1 MKIGRNLADAVGQ
14 MPILGTAVPKVQTQ
28 MRAARSRRRLKRLQA
43 AQHLEHVHRS
53 VEELCGMSA
62 TPAEYAAWIVSQ
74 EVPKERSGDA
84 RVGSP
89 RAAAAAAEPLV
100 SVLIPVYRVK
110 TRFLARTLE
119 SLAAQSFTDWE
130 ACLACAAPDDL
141 DNRRLLEEW
150 AARDGRFRVQFLER
164 NGGISA
170 NSNAA
175 LAMARGTFVALL
187 DHDDELAPFALERMA
202 EAITAEADADF
213 LYSDKDSIDE
223 DSTLRQNALFKPQ
236 WSPEILFSVNYLTHF
251 NLMRRSVVEQVGGF
265 RSETD
270 GAQDWDIFLR
280 VCEQSR
286 SIVRV
291 PGVHY
296 HWRIH
301 AASTS
306 TGIAAKPYALDGQLR
321 ALEDHVARLGLPGSV
336 MPNEDSGFRL
346 QWQLAA
352 EPGIHVVIDGCGVE
366 PGQLAE
372 LARAAA
378 AAVAD
383 IDRAGR
389 VTLLADPA
397 AAAAVGPTPGID
409 VISGTAET
417 RTRLANEVIARS
429 LDRTR
434 AIVFLSGRVQ
444 DFSTGWLQELAGWA
458 TCHPEIGF
466 ASGLVLDAAGS
477 VVEAGLVVDRFGTG
491 SPMFRGSPLR
501 QWGWF
506 GGPLWYRN
514 CSAASPWAVAIDADA
529 WVAAGGFDERLEW
542 DSAFVDL
549 CGAIRRNGMRGVV
562 DPHARITLRAGD
574 LPPVPPFHD
583 SLRDDPYF
591 HPAFSRVVPLTLDAA
606 PSAQAPPAPAA
617 ASWNLPRLR
626 LPWLPS
632 WGGGAAESGRPQAG
646 SYAADALALAVVNGC
661 SLADLEAPQQHPE
674 RIGRGSGAGWC
685 NWYLPP
691 FDNPYYGGVMTILRC
706 AEYLQRT
713 QGLRQRI
720 LVCGRCDAAALR
732 TKIAS
737 AFPGLAQASVLP
749 LDSAEAIQMIPAA
762 DYSFA
767 TLWTTAY
774 VLQRVRTTG
783 LKFYFIQDWEPLFYP
798 AGSTSAQAEL
808 TYDFGFHGICN
819 TRTLRRLYEEE
830 HGGTAVHFAPQV
842 DPSVFNGHPL
852 RAAGGPL
859 RLFFYGRPGHPRNG
873 FELAATAL
881 RELKARVGDRVQIL
895 CAGAPW
901 NTRDYGLDGVIESL
915 GLLDYRATGDLYRSC
930 HIGFV
935 MMMTRHPSYLPFE
948 FMACGGLLV
957 SNDNRANRWL
967 LRDGENCLLAPASG
981 PAIADRLAWAID
993 HYEELHAI
1001 RRCGWETIRRS
1012 HSNWDHAFADVWDFI
1027 EGCTAR
1033 PLRHAA

>member
-1 MKIGRNLADAVGQ
+1 MKIGRAFADAVAN
-14 MPILGTAVPKVQTQ
+14 MPGMGPLIPRVQTQ
-28 MRAARSRRRLKRLQA
+28 LRAARSRRRLRRLQA
-43 AQHLEHVHRS
+43 ATAAATAS
-53 VEELCGMSA
+53 MPTVEELVGMSA
-62 TPAEYAAWIVSQ
+62 SPVQYAAWIVTQ
-74 EVPKERSGDA
+74 EVPADRKNT
-84 RVGSP
+84 
-89 RAAAAAAEPLV
+89 RAAGRPSVTRSSHPLV

-110 TRFLARTLE
+110 NRFLARTLE
-119 SLAAQSFTDWE
+119 SLAAQTFGDWE
-130 ACLACAAPDDL
+130 ACLACAAPEDL

-150 AARDGRFRVQFLER
+150 AARDSRFRVRFLDR

-170 NSNAA
+170 NSNEA
-175 LAMARGTFVALL
+175 LEMARGEFVALL
-187 DHDDELAPFALERMA
+187 DHDDELAPFALQRMA
-202 EAITAEADADF
+202 DAIAADPTADF

-223 DSTLRQNALFKPQ
+223 DSTLRQNALFKPE

-251 NLMRRSVVEQVGGF
+251 NLMRKSIVDAIGGF
-265 RSETD
+265 RRETD

-286 SIVRV
+286 RIVRV
-291 PGVHY
+291 PGIHY

-301 AASTS
+301 SASTS
-306 TGIAAKPYALDGQLR
+306 TGIAAKPYALDGQLK
-321 ALEDHVARLGLPGSV
+321 ALEDHVSRLGLPGRV
-336 MPNEDSGFRL
+336 VRNDDSGFHL
-346 QWQLAA
+346 QWQMPSVPEIHVIIDGTTADADELSALVGTLATDGRFDEGIAHITLIA
-352 EPGIHVVIDGCGVE
+352 EPDTAALLGTLPGVDILE
-366 PGQLAE
+366 GTSDTLTQLSNQ
-372 LARAAA
+372 
-378 AAVAD
+378 
-383 IDRAGR
+383 
-389 VTLLADPA
+389 
-397 AAAAVGPTPGID
+397 
-409 VISGTAET
+409 VIS
-417 RTRLANEVIARS
+417 RS
-429 LDRTR
+429 LDKTQV
-434 AIVFLSGRVQ
+434 IVFLSGRVR
-444 DFSTGWLQELAGWA
+444 TITAGCLAELAGWA
-458 TCHPEIGF
+458 GCHPDIGF
-466 ASGLVLDAAGS
+466 ASGLVLDSAGS

-514 CSAASPWAVAIDADA
+514 CSAASPWAVAVNADA

-542 DSAFVDL
+542 QASFVDL
-549 CGAIRRNGMRGVV
+549 CGSIRRDGKRGVV

-574 LPPVPPFHD
+574 LPAVPPFHD
-583 SLRDDPYF
+583 SLRSDPYF
-591 HPAFSRVVPLTLDAA
+591 HPAFSAVVPLTLDATPAIA
-606 PSAQAPPAPAA
+606 PGTGTACRGAA
-617 ASWNLPRLR
+617 RGLARLR
-626 LPWLPS
+626 LPRFS
-632 WGGGAAESGRPQAG
+632 MRSTGSSTPQPG
-646 SYAADALALAVVNGC
+646 SYAADALVLSEINGC
-661 SLADLEAPQQHPE
+661 SLADLETTQQHPE
-674 RIGRGSGAGWC
+674 RVGRGAGAGWC
-685 NWYLPP
+685 NWYLPA

-720 LVCGRCDAAALR
+720 LVCGQCEAAELHR
-732 TKIAS
+732 KIAT
-737 AFPGLAQASVLP
+737 AFPGLSQAVVMP
-749 LDSAEAIQMIPAA
+749 LDSAEAIQMIPPA

-774 VLQRVRTTG
+774 VLQKVRNTG

-798 AGSTSAQAEL
+798 AGSTSAQVDL
-808 TYDFGFHGICN
+808 TYDFGFYGIAN

-852 RAAGGPL
+852 RPAGGPR
-859 RLFFYGRPGHPRNG
+859 RLFFYGRPGHSRNG

-881 RELKARVGDRVQIL
+881 RDLKSRVGDRVQIL

-957 SNDNRANRWL
+957 SNDNRANHWL
-967 LRDGENCLLAPASG
+967 LRHGENCLLAPASG
-981 PAIADRLAWAID
+981 PAIADRLEWAID
-993 HYEELHAI
+993 NYDNLLAV
-1001 RRCGWETIRRS
+1001 RRSGWETIRRN
-1012 HSNWDHAFADVWDFI
+1012 HSNWDHAFADVWNFI
-1027 EGCTAR
+1027 DGLTAK

>member
-1 MKIGRNLADAVGQ
+1 MKIGRAVAEAAE
-14 MPILGTAVPKVQTQ
+14 LVPGMTPLITKMQSR
-28 MRAARSRRRLKRLQA
+28 MRASRSRRRLRRIQQA
-43 AQHLEHVHRS
+43 QAVADQPTAT
-53 VEELCGMSA
+53 VEELVGMSA
-62 TPAEYAAWIVSQ
+62 SPAEYAAWIVSQ
-74 EVPKERSGDA
+74 EVPRDRQRERPHDRHDTIA
-84 RVGSP
+84 R
-89 RAAAAAAEPLV
+89 APLV

-110 TRFLARTLE
+110 TRFLVRTLE
-119 SLAAQSFTDWE
+119 SLAAQTFRDWE

-150 AARDGRFRVQFLER
+150 AARDPRFRVAFLDS

-175 LAMARGTFVALL
+175 LSMAHGDFVALL
-187 DHDDELAPFALERMA
+187 DHDDELAPFALARMA
-202 EAITAEADADF
+202 EAIAADPEADF

-223 DSTLRQNALFKPQ
+223 DSTLRQNALFKPE

-251 NLMRRSVVEQVGGF
+251 NLMRRSIVDEIGGF

-280 VCEQSR
+280 ACSR
-286 SIVRV
+286 SRHVVRV

-306 TGIAAKPYALDGQLR
+306 TGIAAKPYALDGQHT
-321 ALEDHVARLGLPGSV
+321 ALLDHAARLGLRADIV
-336 MPNEDSGFRL
+336 RNDDSGFHV
-346 QWQLAA
+346 QWPAPA
-352 EPGIHVVIDGCGVE
+352 TGMHVVIDGTGSDAGHLADLARTAAAIAADQGGGHVTVITEAATAQGMPPLTGVDVI
-366 PGQLAE
+366 PGTAESLPRLVNQVVSRSLADTRSLVFVSGRVRSISPGGLAE
-372 LARAAA
+372 LANW
-378 AAVAD
+378 
-383 IDRAGR
+383 
-389 VTLLADPA
+389 T
-397 AAAAVGPTPGID
+397 
-409 VISGTAET
+409 
-417 RTRLANEVIARS
+417 
-429 LDRTR
+429 
-434 AIVFLSGRVQ
+434 
-444 DFSTGWLQELAGWA
+444 

-477 VVEAGLVVDRFGTG
+477 VVEAGLVVDRFGAG

-514 CSAASPWAVAIDADA
+514 CTAASPWAVAVNAECWI
-529 WVAAGGFDERLEW
+529 AAGGFDERLDW
-542 DSAFVDL
+542 QGAFVDL
-549 CGAIRRNGMRGVV
+549 CRSLRREGRRGVV
-562 DPHARITLRAGD
+562 DPHARVALGEGD
-574 LPPVPPFHD
+574 LPPVPPFDD
-583 SLRDDPYF
+583 SLRSDPYF
-591 HPAFSRVVPLTLDAA
+591 HPAFSAVVPLTLDAVPA
-606 PSAQAPPAPAA
+606 GATARPPRRATPAA
-617 ASWNLPRLR
+617 RQRWT
-626 LPWLPS
+626 LPS
-632 WGGGAAESGRPQAG
+632 LRWSRGTPVESGRPQPG
-646 SYAADALALAVVNGC
+646 SYAADALVLAQINGL
-661 SLADLEAPQQHPE
+661 SLADLAAPQQHPE
-674 RIGRGSGAGWC
+674 RVGRGSGAGWC

-706 AEYLQRT
+706 ADHAQRT
-713 QGLRQRI
+713 KGLRQRFLI
-720 LVCGRCDAAALR
+720 CGGCDAEALR
-732 TKIAS
+732 DRIAT
-737 AFPGLAQASVLP
+737 AFPGLAHAVVMP
-749 LDSAEAIQMIPAA
+749 LDSSEAIQMIPAA

-774 VLQRVRTTG
+774 VLQKVRNTG

-808 TYDFGFHGICN
+808 TYDFGFYGITN

-830 HGGTAVHFAPQV
+830 HGGTAAHFAPQV
-842 DPSVFNGHPL
+842 DPNVFNGHPL
-852 RAAGGPL
+852 RPAGGPL
-859 RLFFYGRPGHPRNG
+859 RLFFYGRPGHARNG
-873 FELAATAL
+873 FELAAAAL
-881 RELKARVGDRVQIL
+881 KDLKSRVGDRVQIL

-930 HIGFV
+930 HMGFV

-957 SNDNRANRWL
+957 SNDNRANHWL

-993 HYEELHAI
+993 HYDDLLPV
-1001 RRCGWETIRRS
+1001 RRNGWETIRRN
-1012 HSNWDHAFADVWDFI
+1012 HSNWDHAFADVWEFI
-1027 EGCTAR
+1027 DGLSVQ
-1033 PLRHAA
+1033 PLRRAA